1 MEKIDLKVFKKRLL
15 ELIEKTEK
23 DILELKEMTKPI
35 SPENSIGRISRMDAI
50 NNKSV
55 AEAALRNKKDKL
67 ERLKNAKVFMKK
79 EDFGLCT
86 QCHRPIQVARL
97 LYMPESSKCVRCAR

>member
-1 MEKIDLKVFKKRLL
+1 MEKIDLQAFKKRLT
-15 ELIEKTEK
+15 ELIEKTMQDVE
-23 DILELKEMTKPI
+23 ELKEMTKPI

-67 ERLKNAKVFMKK
+67 ERLKNARVLMKH

-86 QCHRPIQVARL
+86 SCHRPIQAARL
-97 LYMPESSKCVRCAR
+97 LYMPESSKCVRCAN